1 MDMKILV
8 TGCRGQL
15 GIELRRA
22 LEERMPGITTYT
34 DKDTLDLTDRAAVDT
49 FMRAGDFSHV
59 INCAAYTAVDRA
71 EDEKMEC
78 AAANIDAVTNLARQA
93 DELGYRIIH
102 ISTDYVFDGR
112 TCRPYTE
119 SDKVNPMSQYGST
132 KRKGETSLLGLAP
145 ESIIIRTGWLYS
157 AGGHNFVKTILAKAA
172 ADKSLRVV
180 TDQIGTPTYA
190 ADLAAAI
197 LEILFSPQWVPGIV
211 NFSNEGVASWY
222 DFAVAIVAEAGLE
235 GVEITPVLT
244 GEYPTQAIRPYYSV
258 LDKSRYK
265 ATYGVSIPHWR
276 EALKRCIK
284 QLNSNAEQCQN

>member
-1 MDMKILV
+1 
-8 TGCRGQL
+8 
-15 GIELRRA
+15 
-22 LEERMPGITTYT
+22 
-34 DKDTLDLTDRAAVDT
+34 
-49 FMRAGDFSHV
+49 
-59 INCAAYTAVDRA
+59 
-71 EDEKMEC
+71 
-78 AAANIDAVTNLARQA
+78 
-93 DELGYRIIH
+93 
-102 ISTDYVFDGR
+102 
-112 TCRPYTE
+112 
-119 SDKVNPMSQYGST
+119 MSQYGST

-157 AGGHNFVKTILAKAA
+157 ASGHNFVRTILAKAA